1 MLYDYDYF
9 ERGIETGKSN
19 YQNYRWIPELTI
31 PMAMTII
38 DLLGIKPGDLILDY
52 GCAKGYLVKAL
63 RMLNREAWGC
73 DISGYALMEAD
84 ADVQPFSSNLN
95 RPDKFLYITKRFKY
109 GICKDVLEHIP
120 VDKLSD
126 LLRVLNVETLF
137 TIVPLGHNGKYYA
150 SANNLDVTH
159 VICENETWWLNLL
172 HNCNWKCHYFSTRV
186 KGIKDTYE
194 DIPNSH
200 LFMIHRR
207 K

>member
-84 ADVQPFSSNLN
+84 ADVQPFLSNLN

-126 LLRVLNVETLF
+126 LLRVLKCGNTVYYCSVGTQRKILCF
-137 TIVPLGHNGKYYA
+137 GKQFR
-150 SANNLDVTH
+150 
-159 VICENETWWLNLL
+159 
-172 HNCNWKCHYFSTRV
+172 CNPCH
-186 KGIKDTYE
+186 
-194 DIPNSH
+194 
-200 LFMIHRR
+200 L
-207 K
+207 